1 MRITNKDIQHL
12 FEVMP
17 DVTLTANNFG
27 PVDCNGGCKGGCE
40 NTATN
45 D

>member
-1 MRITNKDIQHL
+1 MKITSNDIEHL
-12 FEVMP
+12 IKVMP
-17 DVTLTANNFG
+17 NVTLVAGNCG
-27 PVDCNGGCKGGCE
+27 PVDCKGGCKGGCE